1 MGARVGASAESDMRR
16 FFEGEGVEA
25 VAGVL
30 VLTVR
35 VSLVM
40 PWRWA
45 GMWWDEDTRI
55 TVTECNHG
63 HSCRRLR

>member
-16 FFEGEGVEA
+16 FFEGEGAEA
-25 VAGVL
+25 VAGVS

-40 PWRWA
+40 PFE
-45 GMWWDEDTRI
+45 GEPI
-55 TVTECNHG
+55 
-63 HSCRRLR
+63 CRGRSWTKL